1 MVRGHRPAILG
12 SLGLDLQPQPGAS
25 EPEENPPASL
35 DAADDEGGGIPLAVW
50 LALGLGAAAVALV
63 ASGGRLVWVWG
74 LGGLPYPQRTWE
86 QALRLAG
93 WARLG
98 PRPEQTPMEYA
109 YDLQERLPDVEG
121 LDLLAAAYGRSRFGR
136 KSAEGEENEQLRAI
150 WRRLRAKL
158 LLRVLFWR

>member
-1 MVRGHRPAILG
+1 V
-12 SLGLDLQPQPGAS
+12 
-25 EPEENPPASL
+25 
-35 DAADDEGGGIPLAVW
+35 
-50 LALGLGAAAVALV
+50 AAVALV
-63 ASGGRLVWVWG
+63 AGGGRLAWERG

-109 YDLQERLPDVEG
+109 SDLQARLPDVED
-121 LDLLAAAYGRSRFGR
+121 LDYLASAYGRSRFGR
-136 KSAEGEENEQLRAI
+136 KSADGEENERLRAV
-150 WRRLRAKL
+150 WQRLRAKL